1 MGKVS
6 VATVVPEHSKDIV
19 FRNAII
25 PENTGHL
32 QMEENVGFRPKLVIA
47 LWGNETAYVLDG
59 DVQGSI
65 YPVERLQITDTGL
78 SYTCSYSS
86 SKQTFT
92 IIVFP

>member
-1 MGKVS
+1 MGECPVAPVVS
-6 VATVVPEHSKDIV
+6 ERSKGIV
-19 FRNAII
+19 FRNAEI

-32 QMEENVGFRPKLVIA
+32 QMEENVGFRPKMVIV

-59 DVQGSI
+59 GIYGSI
-65 YPVERLQITDTGL
+65 HPVERFQITDTGL